1 MSQSILYKIANPY
14 ADALLELSLLNN
26 AMDKASSDL
35 SMILEVISKSADLKL
50 FLSNPLVE
58 DNLKKNVLNQLFK
71 DKVSDFIV
79 KFLMVLVDRRRISM
93 LHLIID
99 KYFSLVYKT
108 ESTILTEVITAIDLT
123 EEQEIALINKIKV
136 MTKGKNVK
144 LITTIDQTLIGGFIV
159 RIGSKVIDASL
170 SGKLKQ
176 IAFYLETN

>member
-1 MSQSILYKIANPY
+1 MSQSTLYKIANPY
-14 ADALLELSLLNN
+14 AEALLELSKLNN
-26 AMDKASSDL
+26 AIDQASSDL
-35 SMILEVISKSADLKL
+35 SILSEAISKSTELKL

-58 DNLKKNVLNQLFK
+58 ANLKKKVLSQLFK
-71 DKVSDFIV
+71 DKVNDFIL

-108 ESTILTEVITAIDLT
+108 ESTILTEVISAINLT
-123 EEQEIALINKIKV
+123 EEQEMALINKIKV
-136 MTKGKNVK
+136 MTKGQNVK
-144 LITTIDQTLIGGFIV
+144 LITTIDETLIGGFIIK
-159 RIGSKVIDASL
+159 IGSKVIDASL